1 MKGFAGLPR
10 RFCQALDLVDS
21 PALIEEYQ
29 RHHQRIWPEIAEHL
43 REHGIL
49 DMEIYRLG
57 TRLFMIVEVSPAFD
71 AGQFDAAGLSNPHV
85 QRWEALM
92 WKYQVATP
100 WTPQG
105 EKWVAM
111 ERIFSLQQQ

>member
-1 MKGFAGLPR
+1 MSGTAGLPR

-49 DMEIYRLG
+49 IWRFTCGHPVVHDC
-57 TRLFMIVEVSPAFD
+57 
-71 AGQFDAAGLSNPHV
+71 
-85 QRWEALM
+85 
-92 WKYQVATP
+92 
-100 WTPQG
+100 
-105 EKWVAM
+105 
-111 ERIFSLQQQ
+111 